1 MDWVPL
7 PAPINP
13 LAAVR
18 RTTAE
23 VMHRAMHVSLN
34 SEAVEQ
40 LAKVWATEGGSGGA
54 GKLLAEGT

>member
-1 MDWVPL
+1 MFIPL

-23 VMHRAMHVSLN
+23 VVERAVHVSLN
-34 SEAVEQ
+34 GQAMEQ
-40 LAKVWATEGGSGGA
+40 LATLWATEDGVDSVGM
-54 GKLLAEGT
+54 